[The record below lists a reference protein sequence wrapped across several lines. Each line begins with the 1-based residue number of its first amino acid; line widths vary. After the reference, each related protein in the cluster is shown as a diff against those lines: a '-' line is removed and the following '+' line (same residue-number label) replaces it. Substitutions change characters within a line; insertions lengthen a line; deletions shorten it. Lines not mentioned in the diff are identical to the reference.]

1 MDLLLGPEAE
11 GRKERR
17 RRLRGRVW
25 ALGFNRQRKEL
36 KAEEGDSI
44 VRQHGT
50 KTPCTYP
57 VGRGLWRRAMWSW
70 AGRVAGRA
78 GGEREERESGPP
90 EVLK

>member
-50 KTPCTYP
+50 KTPCTNP